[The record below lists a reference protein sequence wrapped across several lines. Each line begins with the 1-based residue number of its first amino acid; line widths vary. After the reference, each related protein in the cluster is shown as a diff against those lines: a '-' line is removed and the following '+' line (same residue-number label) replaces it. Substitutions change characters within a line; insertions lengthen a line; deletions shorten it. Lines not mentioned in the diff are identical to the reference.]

1 MRTLIK
7 KIEPALYMTTQAEN
21 PESKSAGLVK
31 WVAVVAL
38 LILASLGNH
47 YLTQFPVILRWVAAG
62 LLAVG
67 AFALAFTTSQG
78 RAFILV
84 LKDAQVEARKVV
96 WPTGEETWRT
106 TLIVLAVVVI
116 SSLLLW
122 GLDSLFGLIISSII
136 G

>member
-1 MRTLIK
+1 
-7 KIEPALYMTTQAEN
+7 MTTQAEN

-96 WPTGEETWRT
+96 WPTRDETIKT
-106 TLIVLAVVVI
+106 TYVVFAFAIVMGLFF
-116 SSLLLW
+116 W
-122 GLDSLFGLIISSII
+122 GLDWVLTWLTRFLTGQST
-136 G
+136 